1 MNSGIL
7 PPIHIVSFYKQ
18 DMEYADPDNVYE
30 TWMKFNDAIKG
41 IDSALDNWFY
51 LAKATPKEAVYFDIH
66 SDREKIISNRIL
78 SSEYKRK
85 LLRSSIT
92 GEIFRAWS
100 RKIPAE
106 GPANTREEEIVSFSS
121 LTGGT
126 NNRPALFH
134 LETGALQDA
143 KKENE
148 MEAFAKICTAI
159 SNVQKP
165 IWLSACPLS
174 YMKHRVFP
182 HRRHV
187 GWMAVVPDVDISGQL
202 PFLAYDEYLPDVGTL
217 IVTTEERFDTTK
229 PEHVEKSQMTETT
242 LLQMGLLPERQR

>member
-1 MNSGIL
+1 MME
-7 PPIHIVSFYKQ
+7 PIHVTLFFYQ
-18 DMEYADPDNVYE
+18 CINQADPDSVYE
-30 TWMKFNDAIKG
+30 TWMNLNNSTTG
-41 IDSALDNWFY
+41 IDPVLNEWFY
-51 LAKATPKEAVYFDIH
+51 LAKATPSEVVYLDLPKEK
-66 SDREKIISNRIL
+66 EQIIT
-78 SSEYKRK
+78 
-85 LLRSSIT
+85 SSIRT
-92 GEIFRAWS
+92 MKLDRTIPRRNIKGITFHAWS
-100 RKIPAE
+100 QKVPAQ
-106 GPANTREEEIVSFSS
+106 GPANEREGSQTVFSS
-121 LTGGT
+121 LSGGT
-126 NNRPALFH
+126 EHRLARFSLEIEALKNH
-134 LETGALQDA
+134 EGRH
-143 KKENE
+143 E
-148 MEAFAKICTAI
+148 MIAFTRICTAI